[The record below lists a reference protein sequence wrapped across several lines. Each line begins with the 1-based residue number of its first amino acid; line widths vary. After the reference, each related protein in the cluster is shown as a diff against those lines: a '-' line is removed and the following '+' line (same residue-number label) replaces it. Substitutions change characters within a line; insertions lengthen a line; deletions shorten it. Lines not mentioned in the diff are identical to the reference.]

1 VIRVKT
7 HETEQ
12 LARLIAALPPPPW
25 GWVAA
30 AQELPV
36 HRRNLDELLV
46 RAQSDEALRARLIE
60 NLESA
65 LVESGIAPTPPILE
79 AARAQL
85 RPA

>member
-1 VIRVKT
+1 MKT
-7 HETEQ
+7 LKTEQ

-46 RAQSDEALRARLIE
+46 RAQSDAALHARLIE
-60 NLESA
+60 DLESA
-65 LVESGIAPTPPILE
+65 LVESGITPTPPILE